1 MVYCDFRKIWS
12 LAEGRQCPLP
22 LASLHMAASSME
34 PQHGISKSAKSLI
47 FPLFIEISR
56 PLILCFKNVA
66 LGSRVLV
73 LMTTLSW
80 DSEVCFDHPWGIISA
95 SECENIFRHFAKQ
108 LLRRS
113 LVEQIHRVGN
123 KLWSAS
129 REYDSSR
136 WLCMQVK
143 TASISSESNPNQ
155 CNHPAENDS
164 FSPRIEYWK
173 AIFFTTSLV
182 RLNSTKTQARLSNSL
197 LYNLFSVLP

>member
-1 MVYCDFRKIWS
+1 M
-12 LAEGRQCPLP
+12 
-22 LASLHMAASSME
+22 
-34 PQHGISKSAKSLI
+34 KSAALWW
-47 FPLFIEISR
+47 R
-56 PLILCFKNVA
+56 FKNVA
-66 LGSRVLV
+66 LGSWILV

-108 LLRRS
+108 LLRKS
-113 LVEQIHRVGN
+113 LVEQIHRIGN

-164 FSPRIEYWK
+164 FSPRIEKQSSSRLVLLGLIPLKHKLGW
-173 AIFFTTSLV
+173 AIVCIIICSLFF
-182 RLNSTKTQARLSNSL
+182 LNFCLPRKLENCSNRAIDWLLSNEASQVKTAPISEPSSPL
-197 LYNLFSVLP
+197 PLSFVFSKPSVLSW